1 MMEAQKLYERARLN
15 PNSPT
20 LDLSID
26 IEEHNRNCFAGIAR
40 TAIKMGDMQRG
51 FSLANE
57 INENNLII
65 DIAGVCEQMK

>member
-15 PNSPT
+15 PNSPN
-20 LDLSID
+20 LDPTINL
-26 IEEHNRNCFAGIAR
+26 EEHNGGCYAGIAR

-57 INENNLII
+57 INENHLII
-65 DIAGVCEQMK
+65 DIAGVCE